1 MRTAKFLLL
10 LLLILLYSCSAVP
23 KESVELSVTVGRDIT
38 EMQRVHRELVNL
50 YYNRLVAEINR
61 FVDEVYAPFQIN
73 KMMNQFGVEIC
84 KEINSP
90 KADALQSAEG
100 RGQYEKLSILVE
112 ELRNEIDGYRNSKLK
127 PILAQRDTLLKN
139 IDASY
144 SRIIYANSIVTGHLA
159 SILKINDAQNEI
171 LSKLNLGSL
180 RSEIASKTSELSDQI
195 DELTKKIKAKQSDAE
210 KIIDEFNKL
219 INKVSK

>member
-1 MRTAKFLLL
+1 MSKFLLL
-10 LLLILLYSCSAVP
+10 PLLVLLYSCSTVP

-38 EMQRVHRELVNL
+38 EMQRAHRELVNL
-50 YYNRLVAEINR
+50 YYNRLFAEINR

-73 KMMNQFGVEIC
+73 KMMDQFGTEIC
-84 KEINSP
+84 KEI
-90 KADALQSAEG
+90 DLQSSDKTK
-100 RGQYEKLSILVE
+100 QYEKLSVLVE
-112 ELRNEIDGYRNSKLK
+112 ELRNEIDGYKNSKLK

-144 SRIIYANSIVTGHLA
+144 SRIIYANSVVTGHLA
-159 SILKINDAQNEI
+159 SVLKINDAQNEI
-171 LSKLNLGSL
+171 LSKLNLGNL
-180 RSEIASKTSELSDQI
+180 RTEIASKTSELSDQI
-195 DELTKKIKAKQSDAE
+195 DGLTKKIKAKQGDAE

>member
-10 LLLILLYSCSAVP
+10 PLLILLYSCSTVP
-23 KESVELSVTVGRDIT
+23 KESIELSVTVGRDIT
-38 EMQRVHRELVNL
+38 EMQRAHRELVNF

-61 FVDEVYAPFQIN
+61 FVDEIYAPFQIN
-73 KMMNQFGVEIC
+73 KMMVQFGAEIC
-84 KEINSP
+84 KEIDS
-90 KADALQSAEG
+90 QSSDKTK
-100 RGQYEKLSILVE
+100 QYEKLSILVE
-112 ELRNEIDGYRNSKLK
+112 ELRNEIDSYRNSKLK

-159 SILKINDAQNEI
+159 SVLKINDAQNEI

-195 DELTKKIKAKQSDAE
+195 DGLTKKIKAKQGDAE

-219 INKVSK
+219 INKISK

>member
-1 MRTAKFLLL
+1 MRTPKFLLL
-10 LLLILLYSCSAVP
+10 PLLVLLYSCSAVP

-38 EMQRVHRELVNL
+38 EMQRAHRELIHL
-50 YYNRLVAEINR
+50 YYNRLVADINR

-73 KMMNQFGVEIC
+73 KMMDQFGAEIC
-84 KEINSP
+84 KEIDS
-90 KADALQSAEG
+90 QSYDKIK
-100 RGQYEKLSILVE
+100 QYEKLSILVE

-159 SILKINDAQNEI
+159 SVLKINDAQNEI
-171 LSKLNLGSL
+171 LSKLNLGNL

>member
-1 MRTAKFLLL
+1 MRMSKFLLL
-10 LLLILLYSCSAVP
+10 PLLILLYSCSTVP

-38 EMQRVHRELVNL
+38 EMQRAHRELVNL
-50 YYNRLVAEINR
+50 YYNRLFAEINR

-73 KMMNQFGVEIC
+73 KMMDQFGTEIC
-84 KEINSP
+84 KEI
-90 KADALQSAEG
+90 DLQSSDKTK
-100 RGQYEKLSILVE
+100 QYEKLSILVE
-112 ELRNEIDGYRNSKLK
+112 ELRNEIDGYKNSKLK

-144 SRIIYANSIVTGHLA
+144 SRIIYANSVVTGHLA
-159 SILKINDAQNEI
+159 SVLKINDAQNEI

-180 RSEIASKTSELSDQI
+180 RTEIALKTSELSDQI
-195 DELTKKIKAKQSDAE
+195 DGLTKKIKAKQGDAE